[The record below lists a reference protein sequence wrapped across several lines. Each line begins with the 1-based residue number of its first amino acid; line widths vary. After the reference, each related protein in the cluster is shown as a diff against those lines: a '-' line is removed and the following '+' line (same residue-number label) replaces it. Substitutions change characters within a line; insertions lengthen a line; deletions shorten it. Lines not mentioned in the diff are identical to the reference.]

1 MYFVKGIP
9 SIDDFVCRQEP
20 RRAGYLELP
29 ERAGIVMEVEASA
42 NGVRSI
48 YVLAA
53 QNCSVEVD
61 CLAAA
66 TGKGDAPGDQDQSIE
81 IQASM
86 DIKIPVNNQNA
97 VSRRISRQAH
107 TARHIN
113 NRGIP
118 GRGIWP
124 ASLRCRERPSGI
136 GSEVL
141 TGSSVARTEGSWRR
155 RGTSVIPRRQA
166 SVLRARFEFVDQL
179 RDVVRPRS
187 LCSSSL
193 GGNLSER
200 VVDRHTGYAVDAGQT
215 LGRDAIG
222 ENTRVW
228 KGRSV
233 VDRVF
238 ANA

>member
-66 TGKGDAPGDQDQSIE
+66 TGEGDAPGDQDQSIE

-97 VSRRISRQAH
+97 VSCRISRQAH

-118 GRGIWP
+118 GCGIWP
-124 ASLRCRERPSGI
+124 ASLRRRKRPCGI

-141 TGSSVARTEGSWRR
+141 TGSSAARTE
-155 RGTSVIPRRQA
+155 RGRGGLRTFVVPGLLSSV
-166 SVLRARFEFVDQL
+166 
-179 RDVVRPRS
+179 
-187 LCSSSL
+187 
-193 GGNLSER
+193 
-200 VVDRHTGYAVDAGQT
+200 
-215 LGRDAIG
+215 
-222 ENTRVW
+222 
-228 KGRSV
+228 
-233 VDRVF
+233 
-238 ANA
+238 